1 MQGQG
6 SDPFYYQRGQALF
19 LVLIA
24 IALFAA
30 LAYVVTQATPGGHA
44 ASGLRTVARVAAYP
58 AAVQSAVKKM
68 LAADVSVSELDFSTD
83 AEGKAAVFS
92 PSFGL
97 AYRSPEPA
105 LGAGIEWNFK
115 GISPEGRGF
124 FVSGIGTD
132 GPKGK
137 DAIAYIDNVPLKACE
152 EINEA
157 LGLLGKPLPEVP
169 SVNLDGKGGG
179 AKDSAGKNPYTF
191 HAYSAAPKQGA
202 CVQNGDKYVYY
213 HVIVAQ

>member
-6 SDPFYYQRGQALF
+6 NDPFYYQRGQAMF

-24 IALFAA
+24 VALFAA
-30 LAYVVTQATPGGHA
+30 LAYVVTQASPGGRA
-44 ASGLRTVARVAAYP
+44 ATGLRTVARVAAYP
-58 AAVQSAVKKM
+58 AAIQSAVKRM
-68 LAADVSVSELDFSTD
+68 LASDVTVPELDFRLD

-105 LGAGIEWNFK
+105 LGSGIEWNFK
-115 GISPEGRGF
+115 GISLEGRGF
-124 FVSGIGTD
+124 FIMGIGTD
-132 GPKGK
+132 APKGK
-137 DAIAYIDNVPLKACE
+137 DVIAYLDDVPRNACE
-152 EINEA
+152 EINEV
-157 LGLLGKPLPEVP
+157 LGLPRQPLPEIPPVI
-169 SVNLDGKGGG
+169 LEGKGGG
-179 AKDSAGKNPYTF
+179 AKDSAGKNPYSF
-191 HAYSAAPKQGA
+191 HAYGAVPKQGA

>member
-1 MQGQG
+1 MQGRG
-6 SDPFYYQRGQALF
+6 IDPFYYQRGQALF

-24 IALFAA
+24 ISLFAA
-30 LAYVVTQATPGGHA
+30 LAYVVTQATPGGRT

-58 AAVQSAVKKM
+58 AAIQSAVKKI
-68 LAADVSVSELDFSTD
+68 LAGDVAPSELDFSTE

-92 PSFGL
+92 STFGL

-105 LGAGIEWNFK
+105 VGQGIEWNFK
-115 GISPEGRGF
+115 GISPDGRGF
-124 FVSGIGTD
+124 FIAGIGTD

-137 DAIAYIDNVPLKACE
+137 DAIAYLDNLSLKACE
-152 EINEA
+152 GINEA
-157 LGLLGKPLPEVP
+157 LGLLSKPLPEIP

-179 AKDSAGKNPYTF
+179 SKDSAGKNPYTF
-191 HAYSAAPKQGA
+191 HAYAAAPKQGA